1 MVVSGQWSSHNSSCS
16 LLNNLQKKTYFVT
29 PGVQPTLHA
38 FPRVNELMMEL
49 LPTFGIPTMPT
60 RIDVFIPLLRQ

>member
-1 MVVSGQWSSHNSSCS
+1 MKIE
-16 LLNNLQKKTYFVT
+16 NLFSQKKETYFVT

-38 FPRVNELMMEL
+38 LPLVSELMIEL
-49 LPTFGIPTMPT
+49 LPTFGMPTIPT